1 MQIKVSYITAN
12 EIMEILG
19 IGRSKAYD
27 IVREMNQ
34 ELENAGYN
42 VIKGKVPVRYF
53 QKKYYANLSSDNPTA
68 LNMPEIIK
76 MALQAKIDMQIVNS
90 RNSDA
95 KRQELYKKYQPIL
108 NELQKYADILKEPE
122 LENYDC

>member
-1 MQIKVSYITAN
+1 
-12 EIMEILG
+12 
-19 IGRSKAYD
+19 
-27 IVREMNQ
+27 
-34 ELENAGYN
+34 
-42 VIKGKVPVRYF
+42 
-53 QKKYYANLSSDNPTA
+53 
-68 LNMPEIIK
+68 MPEIIK